1 MRKLTCSR
9 TGACVLLPWNSE
21 IVAST
26 YFGARLA
33 GSPYEASF
41 SSWLAL
47 TFTSSNLCF
56 LALANA
62 TQQGVRPAYTC
73 SLS

>member
-1 MRKLTCSR
+1 M
-9 TGACVLLPWNSE
+9 
-21 IVAST
+21 
-26 YFGARLA
+26 

-47 TFTSSNLCF
+47 TFTTSNLCF

-62 TQQGVRPAYTC
+62 TQRGVRLLRNASPAKLKTIR
-73 SLS
+73 SAG